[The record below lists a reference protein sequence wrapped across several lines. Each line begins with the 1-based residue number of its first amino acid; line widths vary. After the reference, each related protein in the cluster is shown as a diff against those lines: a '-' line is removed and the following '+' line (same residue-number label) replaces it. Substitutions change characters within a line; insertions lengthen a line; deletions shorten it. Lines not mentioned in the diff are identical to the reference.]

1 MALLQEFMALRKSR
15 RLGEKMSM
23 PSFSSLQFTC
33 FYQQQ
38 HLVQLYRECNNNTLN
53 SVVV

>member
-1 MALLQEFMALRKSR
+1 MALLQEFMVLRKSR

-23 PSFSSLQFTC
+23 PSFSSVQFTC
-33 FYQQQ
+33 FYLQQ

-53 SVVV
+53 